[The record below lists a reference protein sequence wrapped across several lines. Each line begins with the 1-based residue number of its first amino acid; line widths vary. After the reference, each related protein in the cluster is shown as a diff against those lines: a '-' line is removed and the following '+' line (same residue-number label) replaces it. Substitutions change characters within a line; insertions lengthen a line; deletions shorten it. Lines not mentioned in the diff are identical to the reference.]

1 MSSAH
6 VFYLPVMILIGF
18 FAGFFAGR
26 RAAEADEAAARKRL
40 ERRARAREVGAGKA
54 HSSDEES

>member
-40 ERRARAREVGAGKA
+40 ERRARARQVGAA
-54 HSSDEES
+54 SQDSSSSED

>member
-1 MSSAH
+1 VSSAH

-40 ERRARAREVGAGKA
+40 ERRARAREVGAA